1 MTAGE
6 SPARWR
12 AEQVTVRELAGHE
25 RSELAVLRHALRCV
39 SPPRKMQPFSPPV
52 ARLVRDA
59 QAVDR

>member
-1 MTAGE
+1 M
-6 SPARWR
+6 
-12 AEQVTVRELAGHE
+12 TVRELAGHE